1 MSLERIERQA
11 LTDGLT
17 RLLLTF
23 ESANDDGTRNRM
35 QRKLS
40 NIYRDAVKQK
50 MKAEAR
56 ALGFQMIQN
65 KAQES
70 NFRNE
75 AAKWQEVASEVSH
88 VVQLLKE

>member
-1 MSLERIERQA
+1 MSLAKIERQA

-35 QRKLS
+35 QRKLA
-40 NIYRDAVKQK
+40 NIYRDAMKQK

-56 ALGFQMIQN
+56 ALGFHMIQN

-75 AAKWQEVASEVSH
+75 AAKWDEVACEVSH
-88 VVQLLKE
+88 VVKLLKE

>member
-1 MSLERIERQA
+1 MSLAKIERQA

-35 QRKLS
+35 QRKLA
-40 NIYRDAVKQK
+40 NIYRDAMKQK
-50 MKAEAR
+50 MRAEAR

-75 AAKWQEVASEVSH
+75 AAKWEEVAGEVSH
-88 VVQLLKE
+88 VVKLLKE